1 MRLQGKTAAITG
13 SGAGIGRAAAV
24 MFAREGASVAIIDI
38 DEAAG
43 RETQSTL
50 EAAGASASF
59 FPCDVSSPPAVE
71 STVQLIVD
79 SFGGLD
85 VLYNNAGGGARASQG
100 SVSDVDLEHW
110 WDPFRLDLY
119 GTFLCCRY
127 CIPHLVAGG
136 NGAIV
141 NTVSANAFRP
151 PVLLPA
157 YSAAKAGIIAMTKAL
172 AVELGPQGV
181 RVNAV
186 SPGFTQT
193 ARALKFV
200 DGQTAL
206 LEGVREKHLLDFGEP
221 EDVAAA
227 ALFLASAE
235 AKRVT
240 GVVLAVD
247 SGLTL

>member
-1 MRLQGKTAAITG
+1 MRLPGRVATITG
-13 SGAGIGRAAAV
+13 AGAGIGRAAAV
-24 MFAREGASVAIIDI
+24 MFANEGASVAIVDI
-38 DEAAG
+38 DEVGG
-43 RETQSTL
+43 RETQSIL
-50 EAAGASASF
+50 AAAGACVEF
-59 FPCDVSSPPAVE
+59 FPCDVSNPPAVE

-79 SFGGLD
+79 AFGGVD
-85 VLYNNAGGGARASQG
+85 ILYNNAGGGAAASSG
-100 SVSDVDLEHW
+100 SVSTVDLEHW

-119 GTFLCCRY
+119 GTFLLCRY
-127 CIPHLVAGG
+127 CIPHLVASGH
-136 NGAIV
+136 GAIV

-157 YSAAKAGIIAMTKAL
+157 YSAAKAGVIAMTKAL
-172 AVELGPQGV
+172 AVQLGPQGV

-193 ARALKFV
+193 KRALRFV
-200 DGQTAL
+200 EGQTAL
-206 LEGVREKHLLDFGEP
+206 LEGAREKHLLDFGEP

-227 ALFLASAE
+227 ALFLASDE
-235 AKRVT
+235 ARRVT